1 MVAAKVAVT
10 IDAELLRQVDS
21 WVESGEFPSRSR
33 AVQAGLLSLREL
45 RARRRRLLRELAKLD
60 PDEERALAEEALA
73 GEAQWP
79 AF

>member
-1 MVAAKVAVT
+1 MVAAKGAVT
-10 IDAELLRQVDS
+10 IDAELLRRGDGGVGWGDS
-21 WVESGEFPSRSR
+21 PSRSR

-79 AF
+79 AV